1 MENIIFEDNH
11 LLIVGKK
18 PTIPVQSDISGDK
31 CLLEIS
37 KDYLKKK
44 YDKKGN
50 VFLGLVNRIDR
61 PTSGL
66 VIMAKTSKCLTRMN
80 EKIRLRKVKKKYW
93 ALVEK
98 KNIKNEAVLKDY
110 LKKNSKKN
118 KSFVVDKISKNAK
131 EAILEYKIVK
141 TLKNYLLLDVLL
153 VTGRHHQIRVQLS
166 RLGTPI
172 RGDIKYGAKRP
183 LNDKSIGLHSK
194 EIEFVHPVNKEI
206 LVLKCYPPDEFMPK
220 F

>member
-66 VIMAKTSKCLTRMN
+66 VI
-80 EKIRLRKVKKKYW
+80 
-93 ALVEK
+93 
-98 KNIKNEAVLKDY
+98 
-110 LKKNSKKN
+110 
-118 KSFVVDKISKNAK
+118 
-131 EAILEYKIVK
+131 
-141 TLKNYLLLDVLL
+141 
-153 VTGRHHQIRVQLS
+153 LS
-166 RLGTPI
+166 LI
-172 RGDIKYGAKRP
+172 HI
-183 LNDKSIGLHSK
+183 
-194 EIEFVHPVNKEI
+194 
-206 LVLKCYPPDEFMPK
+206 
-220 F
+220 